1 MTSDEES
8 GATAAAA
15 KGFGGGWGVGV
26 AAKPCDSCKSAAA
39 LLFCRADSA
48 FLCIGCDVKVHGANK
63 LASRHERVWM
73 CEVCEQAPASVTCKA
88 DAAALCV
95 TCDADIHS
103 ANPLAR
109 RHERFPVVPFYECA
123 ASAVKSNA
131 AALLKVT
138 PDDDDDPHPHHHHC
152 GGGGGDDL
160 DDPDAGSC
168 QDEAEAASWLL
179 SNPPNPK
186 LLDAPELKSSAA
198 AAAADYFFSEV
209 DPYLDLDYA
218 SSMDTCRF
226 NIHSSAA
233 TDSVVPVQ
241 TKPIPAP
248 PVLVPAA
255 SDHNCFDSD
264 YTRPTKHSYSYT
276 PSLSHSVSSSSLD
289 VGVVPD
295 GTDISFGGNAKS
307 GMDMSGGGSAGSG
320 QLSGLDREARVLRYR
335 EKRKNRKFEKTI
347 RYASR
352 KAYAETRPRIKGR
365 FAKRTE
371 LETEVDRMYSSAAAL
386 IADTGYGVVPSF

>member
-1 MTSDEES
+1 MGSEKERGRVFS
-8 GATAAAA
+8 
-15 KGFGGGWGVGV
+15 GGWSLT
-26 AAKPCDSCKSAAA
+26 AKACDTCKSASA

-48 FLCIGCDVKVHGANK
+48 FLCFGCDASIHGANK
-63 LASRHERVWM
+63 LASRHERVWL

-109 RHERFPVVPFYECA
+109 RHERVPVIPFYESA
-123 ASAVKSNA
+123 ANAVKSNTVKSNA
-131 AALLKVT
+131 VSLLVPDRILKQT
-138 PDDDDDPHPHHHHC
+138 DDDDLVDDDPNN
-152 GGGGGDDL
+152 DDL
-160 DDPDAGSC
+160 EEGDTCEED
-168 QDEAEAASWLL
+168 AEAASWLL
-179 SNPPNPK
+179 CNPNPK
-186 LLDAPELKSSAA
+186 LMEAPELKAGEF
-198 AAAADYFFSEV
+198 FFSDV

-218 SSMDTCRF
+218 SSMDARF
-226 NIHSSAA
+226 QQQNGAR

-241 TKPIPAP
+241 IKPHP
-248 PVLVPAA
+248 PHILTQSP
-255 SDHNCFDSD
+255 DQNCIDMD
-264 YTRPTKHSYSYT
+264 LCRKPSYSYT
-276 PSLSHSVSSSSLD
+276 TQSLSHSVSSSSLD

-295 GTDISFGGNAKS
+295 GNSNAMADISNPFGMNMKS
-307 GMDMSGGGSAGSG
+307 GINLSGSAAGTVNQASS

-371 LETEVDRMYSSAAAL
+371 IETEVDRIYSSAAAL
-386 IADTGYGVVPSF
+386 MAETGYGVVPSFCGAM

>member
-1 MTSDEES
+1 MVSEEEKRR
-8 GATAAAA
+8 G
-15 KGFGGGWGVGV
+15 GFIGGGWSMS
-26 AAKPCDSCKSAAA
+26 AKPCDSCKSASA

-48 FLCIGCDVKVHGANK
+48 FLCISCDSNIHTANK

-88 DAAALCV
+88 DAASLCV
-95 TCDADIHS
+95 TCDRDIHS

-109 RHERFPVVPFYECA
+109 RHERFPVVPFYESA

-131 AALLKVT
+131 INFLVPDGDNHLLK
-138 PDDDDDPHPHHHHC
+138 PSDDDDDE
-152 GGGGGDDL
+152 DDTN
-160 DDPDAGSC
+160 DGETIRE
-168 QDEAEAASWLL
+168 EAEAASWLL
-179 SNPPNPK
+179 QNPNPK
-186 LLDAPELKSSAA
+186 LMEAPDLKS
-198 AAAADYFFSEV
+198 ADYFFSDV

-218 SSMDTCRF
+218 EIGGARF
-226 NIHSSAA
+226 QNQN
-233 TDSVVPVQ
+233 DSVVPVQ
-241 TKPIPAP
+241 TEPIP
-248 PVLVPAA
+248 VPLFNPA
-255 SDHNCFDSD
+255 SENHCIDFDFS
-264 YTRPTKHSYSYT
+264 RSKPSYSYNT
-276 PSLSHSVSSSSLD
+276 QSLSQSVSSSSLD

-295 GTDISFGGNAKS
+295 GNCNSMADISKPYVMNLKNGIDQFNNCGTNLATTAAAAANQQAS
-307 GMDMSGGGSAGSG
+307 

-371 LETEVDRMYSSAAAL
+371 IEAEVDRIYTSAAAL
-386 IADTGYGVVPSF
+386 MVDSGYGIVPSF